1 VHRPTPPRPVDRPV
15 AHRVE
20 PRHTT
25 PAPGGHVTPRETP
38 RASEHHNATP
48 QNRNTPR
55 SAAPSTTPDMGAYRG
70 TISRDRTSVAPRG
83 GDNTRTS
90 SARTSAPSTTRGVSR
105 R

>member
-1 VHRPTPPRPVDRPV
+1 
-15 AHRVE
+15 
-20 PRHTT
+20 
-25 PAPGGHVTPRETP
+25 
-38 RASEHHNATP
+38 
-48 QNRNTPR
+48 
-55 SAAPSTTPDMGAYRG
+55 MGAYRG